1 MSPLVSILI
10 VVAGL
15 TGASSDL
22 AVRQQLAQPA
32 SVPVSTAPVV
42 SSTVIT
48 SGDIIGDPFLPE
60 QAQENVLVV
69 PTPDLPAESL
79 AELTEDLNIMCRIF
93 DKSVSPARPSAG
105 VAPGYG
111 DDLEQYMYAIKRPS
125 RGAQGLYLDGY
136 GALFF
141 IPVDYP
147 LAPTEKQ
154 DAAQAKPKESVDSV
168 WSQTVRE
175 MSGQRGD
182 EQQTARNIPPYD
194 PQKVENLRKTLIKTL
209 AHASNIRMR
218 RPQEAITLVVGAW
231 DDTKAAASGRYGSA
245 GRNTSAI
252 SPMRPRVTQPPSAI
266 RNPTAALL
274 ILRVTKADVDAFAK
288 RQMMLGEFT
297 QKVQVLLSPSGP
309 GAPSTPATTPTPVSS
324 RR

>member
-10 VVAGL
+10 VLASS
-15 TGASSDL
+15 TGAASGL
-22 AVRQQLAQPA
+22 AVRPQLSQPA
-32 SVPVSTAPVV
+32 SVPVSTTPVAGT
-42 SSTVIT
+42 TVIT
-48 SGDIIGDPFLPE
+48 SGDLIGDPFLPE

-79 AELTEDLNIMCRIF
+79 ADLTEDLSIMCRIF
-93 DKSVSPARPSAG
+93 DKSLPATRSSVGFTYSDRADSLRWVMAQQG
-105 VAPGYG
+105 
-111 DDLEQYMYAIKRPS
+111 R
-125 RGAQGLYLDGY
+125 RTQGLYLDGY

-141 IPVDYP
+141 VPVDYP
-147 LAPTEKQ
+147 LAPLETP

-175 MSGQRGD
+175 MSGQPTD
-182 EQQTARNIPPYD
+182 EPQAARKAPTYD

-218 RPQEAITLVVGAW
+218 RPQDAITLVVGAL
-231 DDTKAAASGRYGSA
+231 DDSKASAYGRYRSA
-245 GRNTSAI
+245 GRSSSAI
-252 SPMRPRVTQPPSAI
+252 SPVPPGAAKPPTAT

-288 RQMMLGEFT
+288 SQLTLAQFT
-297 QKVQVLLSPSGP
+297 EKVQILLSPSVSN
-309 GAPSTPATTPTPVSS
+309 APPTSATGPTPVGA